1 MFVADSYTER
11 GFRVSISEVGL
22 RFYWIRLL
30 CDEFVAAGWI
40 RMRSLEGVAESPL
53 STVLNLTLQEEKYN
67 LTLKEGNYGP
77 RFYGW
82 LFECHGFWHNVALI
96 VPSALFVLYLGFQA
110 RKSFTKLTHGRS
122 YIMISYYG
130 CLWLV
135 SLLNLAWCSLQVC
148 VFWLVWLI
156 IRLWLVWWL
165 GKCGK
170 RK

>member
-1 MFVADSYTER
+1 
-11 GFRVSISEVGL
+11 
-22 RFYWIRLL
+22 
-30 CDEFVAAGWI
+30 
-40 RMRSLEGVAESPL
+40 MRSLEGVAESPL

-148 VFWLVWLI
+148 VF
-156 IRLWLVWWL
+156 
-165 GKCGK
+165 
-170 RK
+170 